1 MFYIHVDT
9 EAIPKN
15 VHHKHPFS
23 GPSTPRKI
31 HVEVWCGKQ
40 AIPGFLFWPKTCEK
54 CIFQHFCPWTYPE
67 SGYVG
72 PRTSPESGCVG
83 PRTQPNFAKF
93 VLRLRWRLTCFF
105 FVGRVQEY
113 FPIFSE
119 PISEFSGHFQ
129 ANVRGFY
136 TISGIFVPGPQYKIG
151 PFVLGPYLNILVLP
165 LDLVPKNEICP
176 RT

>member
-1 MFYIHVDT
+1 MDVGTTNEKGQSYPCDWGIW
-9 EAIPKN
+9 
-15 VHHKHPFS
+15 
-23 GPSTPRKI
+23 TPQKI
-31 HVEVWCGKQ
+31 HVEVWCGKR

-105 FVGRVQEY
+105 LQEGSRNIFRF
-113 FPIFSE
+113 FPSQF
-119 PISEFSGHFQ
+119 
-129 ANVRGFY
+129 RGFPAISKGSKQ
-136 TISGIFVPGPQYKIG
+136 ISGVFTWFPG
-151 PFVLGPYLNILVLP
+151 FLS
-165 LDLVPKNEICP
+165 LDPV
-176 RT
+176 